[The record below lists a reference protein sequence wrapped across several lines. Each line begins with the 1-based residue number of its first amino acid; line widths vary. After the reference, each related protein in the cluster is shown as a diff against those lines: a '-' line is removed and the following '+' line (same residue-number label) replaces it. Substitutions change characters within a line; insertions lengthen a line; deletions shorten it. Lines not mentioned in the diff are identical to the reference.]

1 MIGTKK
7 LSTIREEIEKALA
20 SGGGDPIQRLERL
33 IASAK
38 HKGDSTEVLEDLKRF
53 LESPRKPIRRKHRAR
68 PKTRSAPATK
78 QRRAD
83 RTTKT

>member
-20 SGGGDPIQRLERL
+20 STGEDPIQRLERQ

-38 HKGDSTEVLEDLKRF
+38 RKGDSTEVMEGLKRF
-53 LESPRKPIRRKHRAR
+53 LESPRKGKRRKHRVGAR
-68 PKTRSAPATK
+68 K
-78 QRRAD
+78 
-83 RTTKT
+83 